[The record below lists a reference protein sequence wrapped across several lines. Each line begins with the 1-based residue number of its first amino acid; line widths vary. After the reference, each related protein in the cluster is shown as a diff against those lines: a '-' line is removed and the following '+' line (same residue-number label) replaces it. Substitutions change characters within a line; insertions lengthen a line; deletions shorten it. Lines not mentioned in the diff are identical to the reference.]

1 MILWLP
7 EALISASTS
16 STMLL
21 SYVLRALSSALL
33 VNGQDVTIPGCDE
46 QCMQSYQ
53 KALASEQAQWATQ
66 NISDD
71 PFYDT
76 PTNASSAK
84 PGDLLRWQALSPDH
98 VAANWTQVP
107 TGMSL
112 ARFLYMTED
121 IDRIPIPASAFV
133 LLPYWQGIWSAPNAS
148 KFNTVVWAHGTAGR
162 ARQCAPSNN
171 QQLYYGWEAPF
182 FLASSG
188 YAVVAPDYAGLGSMV
203 PGEFHYEAGFI
214 HAADVAYSLVAA
226 RSVLGNILSD
236 EWIVA
241 GHSEGGMTAWR
252 TNERLAMAD
261 QDALLKAGKLIGAVS
276 AAPALRPIDLIPK
289 SIELAGDGPLGDIVS
304 VYLLQSITR
313 IYSDLNFDDYI
324 SDEAKARLPAAD
336 ASCLVTGEA
345 LFANLTTAQIYK
357 NTSWLTS
364 PQFVDWQERFNGA
377 GAAQLAAPMLVVQ
390 GLGDILTYANETEWD
405 FNRTC
410 SAFPDSAAELFLV
423 PELGHDPAFQ
433 ASQPYYIDWIRQR
446 FAGVE
451 IAEGC
456 TRRTAVPVND
466 DFVRGA
472 SG

>member
-1 MILWLP
+1 MLP
-7 EALISASTS
+7 
-16 STMLL
+16 L
-21 SYVLRALSSALL
+21 SYFLGVISTALL
-33 VNGQDVTIPGCDE
+33 ASGQGVDTTGCDE
-46 QCMQSYQ
+46 QCMQSYRA
-53 KALASEQAQWATQ
+53 ALASEQAQWATQ

-76 PTNASSAK
+76 PSNASSSK
-84 PGDLLRWQALSPDH
+84 PGDVLRWQALSADH
-98 VAANWTQVP
+98 VAANWSMVP
-107 TGMSL
+107 SGMSL
-112 ARFLYMTED
+112 ARFLYVTED
-121 IDRIPIPASAFV
+121 IDRNPIPASAFV
-133 LLPYWQGIWSAPNAS
+133 LLPYWPGTWSAPDAS

-171 QQLYYGWEAPF
+171 RQLYYGWEAPF

-188 YAVVAPDYAGLGSMV
+188 YAVVAPDYAGLGSVV
-203 PGEFHYEAGFI
+203 PGEFHYEAGMI
-214 HAADVAYSLVAA
+214 HAADVAYALVAA
-226 RSVLGNILSD
+226 RSVLGDILSD
-236 EWIVA
+236 EWVVA

-276 AAPALRPIDLIPK
+276 AAPAMRPIDLIPK
-289 SIELAGDGPLGDIVS
+289 EIELAGDGPLGDIVS
-304 VYLLQSITR
+304 VYLLQSVTR

-324 SDEAKARLPAAD
+324 NEPAKALLPMAD
-336 ASCLVTGEA
+336 TSCLVTGEA

-390 GLGDILTYANETEWD
+390 GLNDTLTYSNNTEWD

-410 SAFPDSAAELFLV
+410 SAFPKSTAELYLV

-433 ASQPYYIDWIRQR
+433 AAQPYYIDWIRQR
-446 FAGVE
+446 FAGVG

-456 TRRTAVPVND
+456 TTRTAVPVNQ
-466 DFVRGA
+466 DFVRGQA
-472 SG
+472 G